1 MREDFNVALLVAV
14 ISKLTW
20 QSSTSDTVPTHQRDQ
35 PKQGAST
42 FERTQRF
49 HFSNSH
55 VKIILFLL

>member
-49 HFSNSH
+49 ISQ
-55 VKIILFLL
+55 IAT